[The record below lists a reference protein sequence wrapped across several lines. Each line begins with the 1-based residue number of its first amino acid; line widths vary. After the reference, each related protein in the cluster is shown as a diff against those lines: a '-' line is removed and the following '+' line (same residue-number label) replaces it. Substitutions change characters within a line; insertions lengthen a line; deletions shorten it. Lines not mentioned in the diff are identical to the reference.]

1 MRAFY
6 QNREVKF
13 RSVLFCLTLVH
24 ISAASGLCSNDD
36 WNTLKTAQWFALGG
50 IGAAGTMSKEEGA
63 LRSLLHE
70 PNAASK
76 LKLLLSEGNLAGQCY
91 ALLGLYVLR
100 DAAYQENFA
109 RYKSSDARVKTVAGC
124 MISEQSISSVVSNI
138 QAGRYDGMLNAPIH

>member
-1 MRAFY
+1 VS
-6 QNREVKF
+6 VKF

-76 LKLLLSEGNLAGQCY
+76 LKILLSEGNLAGQCY

-100 DAAYQENFA
+100 DTAYQKNMPA
-109 RYKSSDARVKTVAGC
+109 TNPAMPV
-124 MISEQSISSVVSNI
+124 
-138 QAGRYDGMLNAPIH
+138 